1 MGYIETALKRANI
14 QDLRSFILHGTNELN
29 ICSNTYEERLDDAT
43 ASMYVRLKNLYPDT
57 EEQQD
62 AINDLNHALSNYQD
76 VYTEVGMKLGARV
89 ILELLSPD
97 KLPS

>member
-14 QDLRSFILHGTNELN
+14 QDLRSFILHGTDELN
-29 ICSNTYEERLDDAT
+29 ICTDTYEERLDSAT
-43 ASMYVRLKNLYPDT
+43 ASMHVRLKTHYPDM

-62 AINDLNHALSNYQD
+62 AINDLNYALSNYQD
-76 VYTEVGMKLGARV
+76 VYTEIGMKLGARL

-97 KLPS
+97 RLPS